1 MCLTIPMFS
10 KFWSIMLKLIHQ
22 KAQAKFP
29 NRKDLKIYIIIHVYI
44 LTAYAECV
52 NQPSMRHC
60 SLLNILKKPKT
71 IFTICQY
78 SDQDSRP
85 IATQTSRAYSPWSLS
100 NTDQYFREKQMFRH
114 MLTTHQ
120 RRKVATQR
128 SKHTQKRWNNTQWAA
143 INAAQL
149 VSEAPLP
156 CYITTHRTHL
166 HTHRCAPTPMSRYN
180 THTLPHA
187 TWRHRNTLR
196 LT

>member
-10 KFWSIMLKLIHQ
+10 KFWSIRLKLIHQ

-29 NRKDLKIYIIIHVYI
+29 NRNDLKIYIIIHVYI
-44 LTAYAECV
+44 LTAYAEGV

-60 SLLNILKKPKT
+60 SLLNIFKKPKT

-78 SDQDSRP
+78 SDQNSRP

-100 NTDQYFREKQMFRH
+100 NIDQYFREKQMFRH

-128 SKHTQKRWNNTQWAA
+128 SKHTETVKQYAMSRNKRGATRFRS
-143 INAAQL
+143 
-149 VSEAPLP
+149 V
-156 CYITTHRTHL
+156 TTMLHHHTSHTDA
-166 HTHRCAPTPMSRYN
+166 HTHTPMSRYN